1 MILRPERHVQLVSFS
16 CRELGRTPMCTLFD
30 SSKNKVFCWKCN
42 VWWLKCAPALQYRT
56 IQGANCSYVP
66 REQSALLAPQV
77 LHFWV
82 FSRSHIISAKTLV
95 HTTQWWQRLLAQCQ
109 RKKRRNLRVH
119 SVLCEACRSSLNR
132 FDSIYF
138 LPLSALDVT
147 PPFFRE
153 LGPKNCL
160 LLILFSPLCLLKT
173 NNFET

>member
-1 MILRPERHVQLVSFS
+1 MSFGERQ
-16 CRELGRTPMCTLFD
+16 CARYFD
-30 SSKNKVFCWKCN
+30 SSKNKVFCWKFN

-82 FSRSHIISAKTLV
+82 FSRSRIISAKILV
-95 HTTQWWQRLLAQCQ
+95 DTTQRLQRLLPQCH
-109 RKKRRNLRVH
+109 RKKRRNLPLR
-119 SVLCEACRSSLNR
+119 SVLCEAGPSSLNS
-132 FDSIYF
+132 FYSIFF

-153 LGPKNCL
+153 LGPKNYL
-160 LLILFSPLCLLKT
+160 LPILFSPLCLLKT